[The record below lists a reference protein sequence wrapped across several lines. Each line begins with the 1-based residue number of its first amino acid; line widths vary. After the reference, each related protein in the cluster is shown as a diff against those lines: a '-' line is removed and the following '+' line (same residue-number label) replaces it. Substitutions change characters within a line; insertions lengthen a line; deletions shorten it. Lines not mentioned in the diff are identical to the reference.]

1 MSVEVTG
8 RTRRSVKKWLF
19 KFVGG
24 MKLIRKNMTKKLKE
38 GVNEAIV
45 EDRIDYEKNDKKI

>member
-1 MSVEVTG
+1 MVA
-8 RTRRSVKKWLF
+8 

-38 GVNEAIV
+38 GVELNIHQL
-45 EDRIDYEKNDKKI
+45 